1 MTHPQIEQAS
11 HALVAEVQRQT
22 TSHQAFYDP
31 EGDFHLS
38 ATAMVRAVLTSIRN
52 PNPAMI
58 EAGVFEG
65 GTDPSD
71 SVHRIWQAMID
82 VMLEGH

>member
-1 MTHPQIEQAS
+1 
-11 HALVAEVQRQT
+11 
-22 TSHQAFYDP
+22 
-31 EGDFHLS
+31 
-38 ATAMVRAVLTSIRN
+38 MVRAVLTSIRN

>member
-38 ATAMVRAVLTSIRN
+38 ATAMVRAVLASIRD
-52 PNPAMI
+52 PDSAMI
-58 EAGVFEG
+58 DAGVFESG
-65 GTDPSD
+65 ANPSD